1 LQEDIPV
8 KEVLLTLSILVV
20 SYSILISGC
29 ASKST
34 TESPEITPSHSKLY
48 KEKQEEFADRNPIII
63 SNIGELKLTIR
74 MATQADMPEEYYKT
88 WLGFIG
94 LGAGSA
100 GVLATPVG
108 LYAPAYIT
116 PPGALVL
123 GGLIVIPGTLFYSY
137 DKAIWT
143 TISTSISQ
151 IKLTHIIGIALNNKL
166 NNAFS
171 NESSAPNLDIELVIL
186 AIGIIST
193 PQAPCFVLSADFIVR
208 QSNIE
213 ILRDQLNITETNR
226 SKDAPPPQCAS
237 LSHFAENEGRLVTET
252 SNEYAEVLAVMATE
266 RILRGIVK

>member
-1 LQEDIPV
+1 M
-8 KEVLLTLSILVV
+8 KKVLLTLSILVV

-34 TESPEITPSHSKLY
+34 KESPEIAQSHSKLY

-63 SNIGELKLTIR
+63 SNIGELELTIR
-74 MATQADMPEEYYKT
+74 MATHADIPEEYYKN

-123 GGLIVIPGTLFYSY
+123 GGLIVIPGALFYSY

-151 IKLTHIIGIALNNKL
+151 VKFTHIIGKALNKKL

-171 NESSAPNLDIELVIL
+171 NESAPNLDIELVIL

-193 PQAPCFVLSADFIVR
+193 PQAHCYVLSADFIVR

-266 RILRGIVK
+266 RILRGNVK